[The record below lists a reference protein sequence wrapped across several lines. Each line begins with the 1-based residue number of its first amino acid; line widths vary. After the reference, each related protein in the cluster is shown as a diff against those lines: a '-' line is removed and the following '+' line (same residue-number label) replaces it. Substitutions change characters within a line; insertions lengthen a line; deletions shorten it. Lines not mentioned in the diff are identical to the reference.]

1 MKIFSWKESDVS
13 QMVISGRMFVDWTKR
28 AIYVHANYKSTRM
41 GDRERKIKR
50 SPNPERPEI
59 NEKNHNV
66 LCILIYIAVIF
77 SSGLLLSDVHKA
89 IANYFS
95 MHHVKRLMNSY
106 KHITSL

>member
-1 MKIFSWKESDVS
+1 MKIFSWEESDVS
-13 QMVISGRMFVDWTKR
+13 QMAISGWMFVDWTKR

-66 LCILIYIAVIF
+66 LCILTYIAVIF

-95 MHHVKRLMNSY
+95 MHHVY
-106 KHITSL
+106 KIKDLWIVTYI